1 MKRVTVRYFAVLR
14 ERRGLSEETVETTA
28 STLGELLNELIAKH
42 RLGLPLSLIRVAVG
56 TDFAEANRELVDGMQ
71 LVLIPPV
78 AGG

>member
-28 STLGELLNELIAKH
+28 STLGELLTDLIAAH
-42 RLGLPLSLIRVAVG
+42 RLGLPPSLIRVAVG
-56 TDFAEANRELVDGMQ
+56 TDFAETDQELVDGMQ

>member
-28 STLGELLNELIAKH
+28 STLGEFLTELIATH
-42 RLGLPLSLIRVAVG
+42 RLGLPISLIRVAVG
-56 TDFAEANRELVDGMQ
+56 TDFAENSQELKDGMH